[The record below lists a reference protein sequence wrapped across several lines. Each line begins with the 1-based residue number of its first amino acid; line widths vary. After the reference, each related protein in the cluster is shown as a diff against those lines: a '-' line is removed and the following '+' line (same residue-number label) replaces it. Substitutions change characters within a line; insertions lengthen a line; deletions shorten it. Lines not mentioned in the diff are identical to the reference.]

1 MSKPIEA
8 SIVVVDDEPSIRELL
23 VASLH
28 FAGFEVNT
36 AASGS
41 EAIEV
46 IERLQPDLIVLDVML
61 PDIDGFT
68 VTRRIRQEGITTP
81 VLYLTARDD
90 TQDKV
95 MGLTVGGDDYVTK
108 PFSLEEVVAR
118 IRAILR
124 RTQQQ
129 VEDDPIIRVGDLE
142 INEDSHDVSR
152 AGQPASALTAT
163 EYKLLRY
170 LMDNEG
176 RVLSK
181 AQILDHVWQYDW
193 GGDAAIVESYIS
205 YLRKKVDGIVIEDEN
220 GDKHKVTPL
229 IETKRGIGYMIRAPK
244 ELDSAMSKNPN
255 SPSTGHASNPFG
267 HSGPD
272 AASPVAA
279 EAEQG
284 MEPFQPQDS
293 SDSAEHETGH
303 LHHRAADHRHH
314 RHLLFHTY
322 VGGQLSAAEDRYAAD
337 QPSPADFQQHGLAQQ
352 RHRR

>member
-1 MSKPIEA
+1 MAKTVLIVEDERAIVEILKFNLKREGYETLEA
-8 SIVVVDDEPSIRELL
+8 LDGET
-23 VASLH
+23 
-28 FAGFEVNT
+28 G
-36 AASGS
+36 
-41 EAIEV
+41 
-46 IERLQPDLIVLDVML
+46 LQLAQTKDPDLILLDVML

-124 RTQQQ
+124 RTQEQ
-129 VEDDPIIRVGDLE
+129 VEDDPIIRVADLE

-152 AGQPASALTAT
+152 AGQPIDLSPT

-205 YLRKKVDGIVIEDEN
+205 YLRKKVDGLTVEDEN
-220 GDKHKVTPL
+220 GEKHKVAPL

-244 ELDSAMSKNPN
+244 N
-255 SPSTGHASNPFG
+255 
-267 HSGPD
+267 
-272 AASPVAA
+272 
-279 EAEQG
+279 
-284 MEPFQPQDS
+284 
-293 SDSAEHETGH
+293 
-303 LHHRAADHRHH
+303 
-314 RHLLFHTY
+314 
-322 VGGQLSAAEDRYAAD
+322 
-337 QPSPADFQQHGLAQQ
+337 
-352 RHRR
+352 

>member
-1 MSKPIEA
+1 MGKNVEA

-28 FAGFEVNT
+28 FAGFDLET

-46 IERLQPDLIVLDVML
+46 IERVHPDLIVMDVML

-68 VTRRIRQEGITTP
+68 VTRRIRQNGVVVP
-81 VLYLTARDD
+81 VLFLTARDD
-90 TQDKV
+90 TQDKI

-124 RTQQQ
+124 RTQEPE
-129 VEDDPIIRVGDLE
+129 EDTPVVRVADLE

-152 AGQPASALTAT
+152 AGVPIELSPT
-163 EYKLLRY
+163 EYKLLHY

-181 AQILDHVWQYDW
+181 SQILNHVWQYDW

-205 YLRKKVDGIVIEDEN
+205 YLRKKIDGIEIKNDDGSIE
-220 GDKHKVTPL
+220 KVVPL
-229 IETKRGIGYMIRAPK
+229 IETKRGIGYMIRVPK
-244 ELDSAMSKNPN
+244 A
-255 SPSTGHASNPFG
+255 
-267 HSGPD
+267 
-272 AASPVAA
+272 
-279 EAEQG
+279 
-284 MEPFQPQDS
+284 
-293 SDSAEHETGH
+293 
-303 LHHRAADHRHH
+303 
-314 RHLLFHTY
+314 
-322 VGGQLSAAEDRYAAD
+322 GQA
-337 QPSPADFQQHGLAQQ
+337 
-352 RHRR
+352 

>member
-1 MSKPIEA
+1 MGKNVEA

-28 FAGFEVNT
+28 FAGFDVET

-46 IERLQPDLIVLDVML
+46 IERVHPDLIVMDVML

-68 VTRRIRQEGITTP
+68 VTRRIRQNGVVVP
-81 VLYLTARDD
+81 VLFLTARDD
-90 TQDKV
+90 TQDKI

-124 RTQQQ
+124 RTQDPE
-129 VEDDPIIRVGDLE
+129 EDTPVVRVADLE

-152 AGQPASALTAT
+152 AGVPIELSPT
-163 EYKLLRY
+163 EYKLLHY

-181 AQILDHVWQYDW
+181 SQILNHVWQYDW

-205 YLRKKVDGIVIEDEN
+205 YLRKKIDGIEIKNDDGSIE
-220 GDKHKVTPL
+220 KVVPL
-229 IETKRGIGYMIRAPK
+229 IETKRGIGYMIRVPK
-244 ELDSAMSKNPN
+244 A
-255 SPSTGHASNPFG
+255 
-267 HSGPD
+267 
-272 AASPVAA
+272 
-279 EAEQG
+279 
-284 MEPFQPQDS
+284 
-293 SDSAEHETGH
+293 
-303 LHHRAADHRHH
+303 
-314 RHLLFHTY
+314 
-322 VGGQLSAAEDRYAAD
+322 GQA
-337 QPSPADFQQHGLAQQ
+337 
-352 RHRR
+352 

>member
-1 MSKPIEA
+1 MGKNVEA

-28 FAGFEVNT
+28 FAGFDVET

-46 IERLQPDLIVLDVML
+46 IERVHPDLIVMDVML

-68 VTRRIRQEGITTP
+68 VTRRIRQNGVVVP
-81 VLYLTARDD
+81 VLFLTARDD
-90 TQDKV
+90 TQDKI

-124 RTQQQ
+124 RTQEPE
-129 VEDDPIIRVGDLE
+129 EDTPVVRVADLE

-152 AGQPASALTAT
+152 AGVPIELSPT
-163 EYKLLRY
+163 EYKLLHY

-181 AQILDHVWQYDW
+181 SQILNHVWQYDW

-205 YLRKKVDGIVIEDEN
+205 YLRKKIDGIEIKNDDGSIE
-220 GDKHKVTPL
+220 KVVPL
-229 IETKRGIGYMIRAPK
+229 IETKRGIGYMIRVPK
-244 ELDSAMSKNPN
+244 A
-255 SPSTGHASNPFG
+255 
-267 HSGPD
+267 
-272 AASPVAA
+272 
-279 EAEQG
+279 
-284 MEPFQPQDS
+284 
-293 SDSAEHETGH
+293 
-303 LHHRAADHRHH
+303 
-314 RHLLFHTY
+314 
-322 VGGQLSAAEDRYAAD
+322 GQA
-337 QPSPADFQQHGLAQQ
+337 
-352 RHRR
+352 

>member
-46 IERLQPDLIVLDVML
+46 IEKIQPDLIVLDVML

-81 VLYLTARDD
+81 VLYLT
-90 TQDKV
+90 
-95 MGLTVGGDDYVTK
+95 TVGGDDYVTK

-124 RTQQQ
+124 RTQEQ
-129 VEDDPIIRVGDLE
+129 VEDDPIIRVADLE

-152 AGQPASALTAT
+152 AGQPIDLSPT

-193 GGDAAIVESYIS
+193 GGDAAIVETYIS
-205 YLRKKVDGIVIEDEN
+205 YLRKKVDGLTVEDEN
-220 GDKHKVTPL
+220 GEKHKVAPL

-244 ELDSAMSKNPN
+244 N
-255 SPSTGHASNPFG
+255 
-267 HSGPD
+267 
-272 AASPVAA
+272 
-279 EAEQG
+279 
-284 MEPFQPQDS
+284 
-293 SDSAEHETGH
+293 
-303 LHHRAADHRHH
+303 
-314 RHLLFHTY
+314 
-322 VGGQLSAAEDRYAAD
+322 
-337 QPSPADFQQHGLAQQ
+337 
-352 RHRR
+352 

>member
-95 MGLTVGGDDYVTK
+95 MGLTVGGDDYVAVI
-108 PFSLEEVVAR
+108 FSGGLMLG
-118 IRAILR
+118 AIFM
-124 RTQQQ
+124 
-129 VEDDPIIRVGDLE
+129 
-142 INEDSHDVSR
+142 
-152 AGQPASALTAT
+152 ATAT

-244 ELDSAMSKNPN
+244 N
-255 SPSTGHASNPFG
+255 
-267 HSGPD
+267 
-272 AASPVAA
+272 
-279 EAEQG
+279 
-284 MEPFQPQDS
+284 
-293 SDSAEHETGH
+293 
-303 LHHRAADHRHH
+303 
-314 RHLLFHTY
+314 
-322 VGGQLSAAEDRYAAD
+322 
-337 QPSPADFQQHGLAQQ
+337 
-352 RHRR
+352 

>member
-1 MSKPIEA
+1 MLNIMGKNVEA

-28 FAGFEVNT
+28 FAGFDVET

-46 IERLQPDLIVLDVML
+46 IERVHPDLIVMDVML

-68 VTRRIRQEGITTP
+68 VTRRIRQNGVVVP
-81 VLYLTARDD
+81 VLFLTARDD
-90 TQDKV
+90 TQDKI

-124 RTQQQ
+124 RTQEPE
-129 VEDDPIIRVGDLE
+129 EDTPVVRVADLE

-152 AGQPASALTAT
+152 AGVPIELSPT
-163 EYKLLRY
+163 EYKLLHY

-181 AQILDHVWQYDW
+181 SQILNHVWQYDW

-205 YLRKKVDGIVIEDEN
+205 YLRKKIDGIEIKNDDGSIE
-220 GDKHKVTPL
+220 KVVPL
-229 IETKRGIGYMIRAPK
+229 IETKRGIGYMIRVPK
-244 ELDSAMSKNPN
+244 A
-255 SPSTGHASNPFG
+255 
-267 HSGPD
+267 
-272 AASPVAA
+272 
-279 EAEQG
+279 
-284 MEPFQPQDS
+284 
-293 SDSAEHETGH
+293 
-303 LHHRAADHRHH
+303 
-314 RHLLFHTY
+314 
-322 VGGQLSAAEDRYAAD
+322 GQA
-337 QPSPADFQQHGLAQQ
+337 
-352 RHRR
+352 

>member
-46 IERLQPDLIVLDVML
+46 IEKIQPDLIVLDVML

-81 VLYLTARDD
+81 VLYLTA
-90 TQDKV
+90 
-95 MGLTVGGDDYVTK
+95 
-108 PFSLEEVVAR
+108 
-118 IRAILR
+118 
-124 RTQQQ
+124 
-129 VEDDPIIRVGDLE
+129 EDDPIIRVADLE

-152 AGQPASALTAT
+152 AGQPIDLSPT

-205 YLRKKVDGIVIEDEN
+205 YLRKKVDGLTVEDEN
-220 GDKHKVTPL
+220 G
-229 IETKRGIGYMIRAPK
+229 EKRSVA
-244 ELDSAMSKNPN
+244 SA
-255 SPSTGHASNPFG
+255 T
-267 HSGPD
+267 
-272 AASPVAA
+272 
-279 EAEQG
+279 
-284 MEPFQPQDS
+284 
-293 SDSAEHETGH
+293 
-303 LHHRAADHRHH
+303 
-314 RHLLFHTY
+314 
-322 VGGQLSAAEDRYAAD
+322 
-337 QPSPADFQQHGLAQQ
+337 
-352 RHRR
+352 

>member
-46 IERLQPDLIVLDVML
+46 IEKIQPDLIVLDVML
-61 PDIDGFT
+61 PDIDGF
-68 VTRRIRQEGITTP
+68 
-81 VLYLTARDD
+81 
-90 TQDKV
+90 
-95 MGLTVGGDDYVTK
+95 TVGGDDYVTK

-124 RTQQQ
+124 RTQEQ
-129 VEDDPIIRVGDLE
+129 VEDDPIIRVADLE

-152 AGQPASALTAT
+152 AGQPIDLSPT

-205 YLRKKVDGIVIEDEN
+205 YLRKKVDGLTVEDEN
-220 GDKHKVTPL
+220 GEKHKVAPL

-244 ELDSAMSKNPN
+244 N
-255 SPSTGHASNPFG
+255 
-267 HSGPD
+267 
-272 AASPVAA
+272 
-279 EAEQG
+279 
-284 MEPFQPQDS
+284 
-293 SDSAEHETGH
+293 
-303 LHHRAADHRHH
+303 
-314 RHLLFHTY
+314 
-322 VGGQLSAAEDRYAAD
+322 
-337 QPSPADFQQHGLAQQ
+337 
-352 RHRR
+352 

>member
-46 IERLQPDLIVLDVML
+46 IEKIQPDLIVLDVML

-124 RTQQQ
+124 RTQEQ
-129 VEDDPIIRVGDLE
+129 VEDDPIIRVADLE
-142 INEDSHDVSR
+142 IDLS
-152 AGQPASALTAT
+152 PT

-205 YLRKKVDGIVIEDEN
+205 YLRKKVDGLTVEDEN
-220 GDKHKVTPL
+220 GEKRKVAPL

-244 ELDSAMSKNPN
+244 N
-255 SPSTGHASNPFG
+255 
-267 HSGPD
+267 
-272 AASPVAA
+272 
-279 EAEQG
+279 
-284 MEPFQPQDS
+284 
-293 SDSAEHETGH
+293 
-303 LHHRAADHRHH
+303 
-314 RHLLFHTY
+314 
-322 VGGQLSAAEDRYAAD
+322 
-337 QPSPADFQQHGLAQQ
+337 
-352 RHRR
+352 

>member
-1 MSKPIEA
+1 MNKKIL
-8 SIVVVDDEPSIRELL
+8 VVDDEESIVTLL
-23 VASLH
+23 QYNLERSGYDVITASD
-28 FAGFEVNT
+28 GE
-36 AASGS
+36 
-41 EAIEV
+41 EALKKAET
-46 IERLQPDLIVLDVML
+46 EKPDLIVLDVML

-124 RTQQQ
+124 RTQEQ
-129 VEDDPIIRVGDLE
+129 VEDDPIIRVADLE

-152 AGQPASALTAT
+152 AGQPIDLSPT

-205 YLRKKVDGIVIEDEN
+205 YLRKKVDGLTVEDEN
-220 GDKHKVTPL
+220 GEKRKVAPL

-244 ELDSAMSKNPN
+244 N
-255 SPSTGHASNPFG
+255 
-267 HSGPD
+267 
-272 AASPVAA
+272 
-279 EAEQG
+279 
-284 MEPFQPQDS
+284 
-293 SDSAEHETGH
+293 
-303 LHHRAADHRHH
+303 
-314 RHLLFHTY
+314 
-322 VGGQLSAAEDRYAAD
+322 
-337 QPSPADFQQHGLAQQ
+337 
-352 RHRR
+352 